1 MSSRPLPVLVLSA
14 HAAGSETAA
23 SALAAGALDVLA
35 KDDLDLSNPAG
46 AVGTAFRQRIRMLSR
61 THVIRHP
68 RARLGVGSRR
78 GQESAD
84 RPEAAQPVRRAAV
97 IGICASAGGPQVLTF
112 LLSALP
118 DGYPIPILIVQH
130 LSPGFTDG
138 LASWLDRSAALPVG
152 VAVPGTRLRPGAWLA
167 PEGTHLTLTV
177 SGWLARDRRVAAATQ
192 YRPSGDVLLS
202 SIALAAGPAGVAIVL
217 SGMGSDG
224 AAGAAARAAQR
235 RARDRA
241 GRAVVGGVRHA
252 GGGDEP
258 GRGRHGVAERDRR
271 APARAAPSAAAG
283 GAVMTAVADIAEL
296 VRREAGIVLP
306 VTRET
311 AILAAVNRAAPG
323 LGPDAFLRAASGPVR
338 GRVLV
343 ERLID
348 EVTVQETAFVR
359 DRAQFDAI
367 PWSRLLHAA
376 HAAGSEVI
384 RVWSA
389 GCATGEEA
397 YTLALLAAEA
407 FAPAPPPVDV
417 LGTDIAGAAAGG
429 GHDRP
434 VPRAVGP
441 RSGSRAARAL
451 PAPAGRR
458 QLYGR

>member
-1 MSSRPLPVLVLSA
+1 MTGGKVPDGMRLSVLLCEDSRTYADALRRMLEHDADISVHAVCATAQEAISALPRMETDLVIMDAGLPGMHGLEAVEEIMSSRPLPVLVLSA

-224 AAGAAARAAQR
+224 AAGAAGVQRSGGLAIAQDEQSSAVFGMPEAAMSQ
-235 RARDRA
+235 
-241 GRAVVGGVRHA
+241 GVDVTA
-252 GGGDEP
+252 S
-258 GRGRHGVAERDRR
+258 
-271 APARAAPSAAAG
+271 PSAI
-283 GAVMTAVADIAEL
+283 AV
-296 VRREAGIVLP
+296 
-306 VTRET
+306 
-311 AILAAVNRAAPG
+311 
-323 LGPDAFLRAASGPVR
+323 
-338 GRVLV
+338 
-343 ERLID
+343 
-348 EVTVQETAFVR
+348 
-359 DRAQFDAI
+359 
-367 PWSRLLHAA
+367 RLLELRHQP
-376 HAAGSEVI
+376 
-384 RVWSA
+384 
-389 GCATGEEA
+389 
-397 YTLALLAAEA
+397 L
-407 FAPAPPPVDV
+407 P
-417 LGTDIAGAAAGG
+417 GA
-429 GHDRP
+429 R
-434 VPRAVGP
+434 
-441 RSGSRAARAL
+441 
-451 PAPAGRR
+451 
-458 QLYGR
+458 